1 VIAASDFLFEYPDFL
16 RKKFYRAAAL
26 GADHVVMAAA
36 VVLVLEARNP
46 IVKGD
51 FAGQSAF
58 GEQFQRAIDSGIA
71 DAGVFFLHEAVQFI
85 SGKMVAGFE
94 EGPQDGISL
103 AGLLEAHAFEM
114 AVQNALG
121 FANHLAGDGGLIID
135 AFLQH
140 GRGKSKLEAEVG
152 IAFREVENEIH
163 FQRRLRMERWNTIK
177 DSHEHSDRN

>member
-1 VIAASDFLFEYPDFL
+1 VQKLCRRLALLPAVLTDSINLKGVAGGEVVIAASDFLFEYPDFL

-36 VVLVLEARNP
+36 VVLVLEARNA

-85 SGKMVAGFE
+85 GGKMVAGFE
-94 EGPQDGISL
+94 EGTQDGVAL
-103 AGLLEAHAFEM
+103 LGLLQPDIFQM
-114 AVQNALG
+114 AVQDLLSLAD
-121 FANHLAGDGGLIID
+121 HLSRDGGLIID
-135 AFLQH
+135 SLLQH
-140 GRGKSKLEAEVG
+140 GGS
-152 IAFREVENEIH
+152 N
-163 FQRRLRMERWNTIK
+163 
-177 DSHEHSDRN
+177 